1 MVNKVA
7 KRKVVTVG
15 VFDFLHLGH
24 LNVLEAAKKH
34 GDYLIVAVHDDKLN
48 VKGVEFL
55 YSLEERMR
63 FVESIKCV
71 DEVVPYARFDLLLP
85 IIDFDVFAYGPEQNH
100 TYFQKAFEWCKKN
113 NKETVMLQRTEGIS
127 STRIR
132 EIINKKEV

>member
-1 MVNKVA
+1 MENNGFRK
-7 KRKVVTVG
+7 KVVTVG
-15 VFDFLHLGH
+15 VFDFFHLGH

-48 VKGVEFL
+48 TKGVEFL

-71 DEVVPYARFDLLLP
+71 DEVITYERVDLLLP
-85 IIDFDVFAYGPEQNH
+85 KIDFDVFAYGPDQNH
-100 TYFQKAFEWCKKN
+100 QYFQKAFEWCEQN
-113 NKETVMLQRTEGIS
+113 NKEMVMLQRTEGIS

>member
-1 MVNKVA
+1 MENNGFRK
-7 KRKVVTVG
+7 KVVTVG

-48 VKGVEFL
+48 TKGVEFL

-71 DEVVPYARFDLLLP
+71 DEVIPYERVDLLLP
-85 IIDFDVFAYGPEQNH
+85 KIDFDVFAYGPDQNH
-100 TYFQKAFEWCKKN
+100 QYFQKAFEWCKQN
-113 NKETVMLQRTEGIS
+113 NKEMVMLQRTEGIS

>member
-1 MVNKVA
+1 MENNGFRK
-7 KRKVVTVG
+7 KVVTVG
-15 VFDFLHLGH
+15 VFDFFHLGH

-48 VKGVEFL
+48 TKGVEFL

-71 DEVVPYARFDLLLP
+71 DEVIPYERVDLLLP
-85 IIDFDVFAYGPEQNH
+85 KIDFDVFAYGPDQNH
-100 TYFQKAFEWCKKN
+100 QYFQKAFEWCKQ
-113 NKETVMLQRTEGIS
+113 NKKEMVMLQRTEGIS

>member
-1 MVNKVA
+1 MENNGFRK
-7 KRKVVTVG
+7 KVVTVG
-15 VFDFLHLGH
+15 VFDFFHLGH

-48 VKGVEFL
+48 TKGVEFL

-71 DEVVPYARFDLLLP
+71 DEVIPYERVDLLLP
-85 IIDFDVFAYGPEQNH
+85 KIDFDVFAFGPDQNH
-100 TYFQKAFEWCKKN
+100 QYFQKAFEWCKQN
-113 NKETVMLQRTEGIS
+113 NKEMVMLQRTEGIS

>member
-1 MVNKVA
+1 MENNGFK
-7 KRKVVTVG
+7 KKVVTVG
-15 VFDFLHLGH
+15 VFDFFHLGH

-48 VKGVEFL
+48 TKGVEFL
-55 YSLEERMR
+55 YSLGERMR

-71 DEVVPYARFDLLLP
+71 DEVIPYERVDLLLP
-85 IIDFDVFAYGPEQNH
+85 KIDFDVFAYGPDQNH
-100 TYFQKAFEWCKKN
+100 QYFQKAFEWCEQN
-113 NKETVMLQRTEGIS
+113 NKEMVMLQRTEGIS